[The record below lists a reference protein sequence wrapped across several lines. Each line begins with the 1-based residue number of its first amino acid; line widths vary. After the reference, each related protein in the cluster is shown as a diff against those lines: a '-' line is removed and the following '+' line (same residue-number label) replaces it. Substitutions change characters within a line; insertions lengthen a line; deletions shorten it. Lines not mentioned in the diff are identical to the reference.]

1 MKRSKN
7 GLLVSFSVVL
17 AVVVLTPFLVIGY
30 QYFTRDEFDEKYGV
44 EYISD
49 DGRIHFILNNR
60 MGWDGRGRYDGSY
73 FNEEGNAI
81 SIDLY
86 IDGEKTWA
94 ISKDRTEYI
103 FGGTG
108 KIEGYLEKNYTVTVE
123 KWDDMGAFV
132 YDQGTQI
139 IFSKQK

>member
-1 MKRSKN
+1 MKRSKKV
-7 GLLVSFSVVL
+7 LLVSFSVVL
-17 AVVVLTPFLVIGY
+17 AIVTLTTILVIGY
-30 QYFTRDEFDEKYGV
+30 QYFTGDKYDEKYGV

-49 DGRIHFILNNR
+49 DGRIRFILNNR
-60 MGWDGRGRYDGSY
+60 MGLNGRGRYDGNY
-73 FNEEGNAI
+73 FDEEGNAI

-86 IDGEKTWA
+86 IDGKKTWA
-94 ISKDRTEYI
+94 ISKDRTVYI

-108 KIEGYLEKNYTVTVE
+108 KIEGCFEKNYTITVE